1 MNKIITIAAIFA
13 TTLSVTACG
22 NSDIDKVK
30 ALMCN
35 APIMPSHGGDMARFQ
50 EELKKYQEE
59 MKKMNM
65 ELIDATKDHQNDPD
79 FQAEYAKLMLDPQCD
94 K

>member
-1 MNKIITIAAIFA
+1 MNKILTVAAIFA

-30 ALMCN
+30 ELICN
-35 APIMPSHGGDMARFQ
+35 APKMPSNGGDMARF
-50 EELKKYQEE
+50 QEE